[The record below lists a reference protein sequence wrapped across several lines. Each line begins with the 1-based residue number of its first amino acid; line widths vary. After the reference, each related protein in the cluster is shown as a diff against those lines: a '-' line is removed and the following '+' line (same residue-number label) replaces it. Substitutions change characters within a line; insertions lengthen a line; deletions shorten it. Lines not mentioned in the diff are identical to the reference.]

1 VQLRAAWLLACPSAE
16 HVRTLCKAPEGRARR
31 GWPCRGAAATCRHR
45 RRLLTRPPP
54 LPAEL
59 KQLLYALFGQFG
71 KIVDIVTMRTDRLR
85 GQVRLQLP
93 HRAVVRFARQLC
105 SQRRLGE
112 RGVGCT
118 RLCAPPTDPAGSN
131 LPALQAWVVFADIG
145 AATSALRGMQNFPFF
160 DKPMVSWRAACL
172 PLGAWASLLHGN
184 MQQQLLP
191 WP

>member
-1 VQLRAAWLLACPSAE
+1 MSGRCAKHQRV
-16 HVRTLCKAPEGRARR
+16 APAGGGPA
-31 GWPCRGAAATCRHR
+31 GATATCRHR

-93 HRAVVRFARQLC
+93 HRAVVQFARQLC
-105 SQRRLGE
+105 SQRRLGQ

-131 LPALQAWVVFADIG
+131 LPPLQAWVVFADIG

-160 DKPMVSWRAACL
+160 DKPMVSWGAACL
-172 PLGAWASLLHGN
+172 PLGAWASLLHRN